1 MFQMPGVSSYAE
13 LLTFLASYNHDF
25 IELNTDYGKLS
36 LWLCNGTIEFSPMP
50 IAIKYTYNYIDV
62 FYYSL
67 AMCEY
72 QTFVRYNLSNNQTE
86 YNSVL
91 MHNIEEP
98 MISDD
103 FESAEEFV
111 NHILRIHEH
120 E

>member
-1 MFQMPGVSSYAE
+1 
-13 LLTFLASYNHDF
+13 
-25 IELNTDYGKLS
+25 
-36 LWLCNGTIEFSPMP
+36 
-50 IAIKYTYNYIDV
+50 
-62 FYYSL
+62 
-67 AMCEY
+67 MCEY

-103 FESAEEFV
+103 FESAEEFI
-111 NHILRIHEH
+111 NHVLRIHEH